1 MRTEP
6 EVKRDKEWKVTVWSV
21 LAITTVLPISYF
33 LLIGLLW
40 AKGIITLGRS

>member
-21 LAITTVLPISYF
+21 LAITTVLPVTYF
-33 LLIGLLW
+33 ILIGILW
-40 AKGIITLGRS
+40 ATNVLDLRR

>member
-1 MRTEP
+1 VRTEP

-21 LAITTVLPISYF
+21 LAITTVLPILYF

-40 AKGIITLGRS
+40 AKGIITLGR

>member
-1 MRTEP
+1 MRIEP
-6 EVKRDKEWKVTVWSV
+6 EVKRDKEWKVTVWSL

>member
-21 LAITTVLPISYF
+21 LAITTVLPVTYF
-33 LLIGLLW
+33 ILIGILW
-40 AKGIITLGRS
+40 AANVIDLRT